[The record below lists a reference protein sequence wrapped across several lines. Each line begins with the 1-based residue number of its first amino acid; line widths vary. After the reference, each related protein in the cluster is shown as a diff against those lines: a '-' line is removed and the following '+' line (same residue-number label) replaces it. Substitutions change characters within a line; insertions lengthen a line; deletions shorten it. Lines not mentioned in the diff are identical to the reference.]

1 MEGPRLR
8 EYRDG
13 EAEIGG
19 GGVSKI
25 EAKKNEIQL
34 QGRMNTEIREI
45 QVYIY
50 ISLLDIKF
58 KRERGI
64 RTSWNFFQIEKI
76 RLTSVLYL

>member
-1 MEGPRLR
+1 MSN
-8 EYRDG
+8 G
-13 EAEIGG
+13 EVEIDG

-64 RTSWNFFQIEKI
+64 RTSWNFFQIGKI

>member
-8 EYRDG
+8 EYGDV
-13 EAEIGG
+13 EVEICR

-34 QGRMNTEIREI
+34 QDRMNTKIREI

-64 RTSWNFFQIEKI
+64 RTSWNFF
-76 RLTSVLYL
+76 R